1 MVRAPVTA
9 PSRITR
15 KAEQWIRCALID
27 FTP

>member
-15 KAEQWIRCALID
+15 KADQLIRCARID